1 MKKIKKYINQ
11 FSLGIA
17 IILSYFLLP
26 NIEYLVVYL
35 ANGYTFSTTISA
47 ILSILIE
54 LLTISVIILL
64 FHKKLEKDF
73 VDLKKHHKEYFSK
86 YFKYYLIGLGVMYIS
101 NAFLIFGLK
110 NGIAGNEETIR
121 TMLNSHPIY
130 VYISAVLIAP
140 SMEELVFRGGI
151 RNIITNDKLFIIAS
165 GLIFGGL
172 HLLGNINTFIDLLY
186 IIPYSSLGIAFAYI
200 YSKTDNIFVTMLLH
214 TMHNGILICIQLV
227 VMLFG

>member
-1 MKKIKKYINQ
+1 MKKIKNYINQ

-35 ANGYTFSTTISA
+35 ANGYTFSTTTSA

-121 TMLNSHPIY
+121 TMLNLHPIY

-214 TMHNGILICIQLV
+214 TMHNGILICIQLA